1 MKKILSALHH
11 FALSHSFAQRSTLHA
26 LLGLGISL
34 LAPATFAQTWQ
45 TVDDFPYL
53 GQGAYNAGLTIAPNG
68 NVLTVNGGDGFLV
81 ETTPAGKQI
90 DFFVRRFRGDCT
102 AGRGKTFQL
111 AGVKVYWNH
120 TPSEQMAWRCVGG
133 VRMMAVT
140 SLPPNRFA
148 DVGLGRMA
156 ASGHRIP
163 R

>member
-1 MKKILSALHH
+1 MLVPPPVQQQIVQQAPLVAYVP
-11 FALSHSFAQRSTLHA
+11 AR
-26 LLGLGISL
+26 
-34 LAPATFAQTWQ
+34 LAPGWKYAHWTATEET
-45 TVDDFPYL
+45 
-53 GQGAYNAGLTIAPNG
+53 
-68 NVLTVNGGDGFLV
+68 LV
-81 ETTPAGKQI
+81 ISFTKAGKRI

-111 AGVKVYWNH
+111 AGVKVYWNK